1 MKKSIGLTADI
12 STFNTT
18 LPQTRHLNYF
28 MDTNPRR
35 YANGGDVN
43 QGIPNYPNP
52 NVTNGFLPMALG
64 FDNGGEANAGLLEK
78 IDKIMLLF
86 GGDVLKVIEYLKKFF
101 GYTDEEINSALNQ
114 KNAQPPMGAVDTQP
128 QPVEPKQLL
137 TPKDTVAPT
146 PSDRQP
152 GIGISNN
159 MPPLIP
165 SDRQPQFNLP
175 PSSVPPP
182 KISIEQRQRD
192 FEDEQKAPDTVPG
205 ITSIIPRDRQP
216 GIGTSNEMEPKE
228 ELPFYLKAFDLN
240 GDGEVNMED
249 YNIAKEKGL
258 SIADAILK
266 YIQGAL
272 GEGTTPDKV
281 EVPGQGGP
289 VDTVPSPVKPKIKEE
304 DKITKDDK
312 EDKIIEED
320 NGIAGLPKVSEEQI
334 KRDAEDKQTG
344 LSMED
349 QKTLKA
355 GADIAAGGD
364 GGITDKKD
372 VPAWALP
379 MMSAGFA
386 MMASKSPYFMQAL
399 GEAGQAGVETYAG
412 QKEAKEK
419 RLDSQSTRELQK
431 AQADSYT
438 NKVSGTPFVHSSG
451 YLYRYRGDQAIPLL
465 DEKGQKIRSIPTDA
479 EIIKSLTTEMGI
491 QFTSL
496 SDVQQREL
504 IEKRKN
510 LLLGQIQ
517 TSLSNTEGGDSGD
530 GSFWKDKIDGIL
542 KYIEGLK
549 NAKDGGIVSL
559 RR

>member
-28 MDTNPRR
+28 MGTNPRR
-35 YANGGDVN
+35 YANGGDVS

-64 FDNGGEANAGLLEK
+64 FDNGGEANSGLLQQ
-78 IDKIMLLF
+78 IDKLMLIL
-86 GGDVLKVIEYLKKFF
+86 GGDMKKVIEYLKRYF
-101 GYTDEEINSALNQ
+101 GYSDEEINSALNQ
-114 KNAQPPMGAVDTQP
+114 KDAQPPMGAVDTQP
-128 QPVEPKQLL
+128 QPVAPKQPL

-182 KISIEQRQRD
+182 KISIEQRKRDSEDKQR
-192 FEDEQKAPDTVPG
+192 APDTVPG
-205 ITSIIPRDRQP
+205 ITSIIPSDRQP
-216 GIGTSNEMEPKE
+216 GIETSNEMEPKE

-272 GEGTTPDKV
+272 GEGTTPDLPKISK
-281 EVPGQGGP
+281 EQEDRDLEDEQKGI
-289 VDTVPSPVKPKIKEE
+289 TTIEKEKIKPKIKPPRDNITEE
-304 DKITKDDK
+304 DQETYKKGAEFFDK
-312 EDKIIEED
+312 SNQEQME
-320 NGIAGLPKVSEEQI
+320 IANSK
-334 KRDAEDKQTG
+334 
-344 LSMED
+344 
-349 QKTLKA
+349 
-355 GADIAAGGD
+355 
-364 GGITDKKD
+364 GITALDPSKPDKTKKD

-399 GEAGQAGVETYAG
+399 GEAGQAGVETYSA
-412 QKEAKEK
+412 QKTAEEDKLDKESL
-419 RLDSQSTRELQK
+419 RNLQK

-542 KYIEGLK
+542 KYIEGVQ
-549 NAKDGGIVSL
+549 NAKDGGIITI

>member
-1 MKKSIGLTADI
+1 MKKSIGLTADV

-28 MDTNPRR
+28 MNTNPRGF
-35 YANGGDVN
+35 AKGGDVS

-64 FDNGGEANAGLLEK
+64 FAPGGEVDSGLLEQ
-78 IDKIMLLF
+78 IDKLILLL
-86 GGDVLKVIEYLKKFF
+86 GGDMKKVIKYLKTFF
-101 GYTDEEINSALNQ
+101 GYSDEQINSALNK

-128 QPVEPKQLL
+128 QPVAPKQPL
-137 TPKDTVAPT
+137 TPKDTVTSTPETPYGAVDVTPDPT
-146 PSDRQP
+146 SPKMPDNIPTQSLP
-152 GIGISNN
+152 GPVGS
-159 MPPLIP
+159 
-165 SDRQPQFNLP
+165 
-175 PSSVPPP
+175 
-182 KISIEQRQRD
+182 
-192 FEDEQKAPDTVPG
+192 G
-205 ITSIIPRDRQP
+205 IIPLDTQYRPEIPDAQP
-216 GIGTSNEMEPKE
+216 PAGAVDVTGKPTEPKK
-228 ELPFYLKAFDLN
+228 ELPLYKKVFDIN
-240 GDGEVNMED
+240 DDGKVDMED
-249 YNIAKEKGL
+249 YNMAKEKGL

-266 YIQGAL
+266 YIQGFVDEAI
-272 GEGTTPDKV
+272 TPDKV

-289 VDTVPSPVKPKIKEE
+289 VDTIPSPVKPKEK
-304 DKITKDDK
+304 
-312 EDKIIEED
+312 
-320 NGIAGLPKVSEEQI
+320 PKVDDNENKIKPKLKIKPPQDNITTDEQNTF
-334 KRDAEDKQTG
+334 KNSAEFFGKSNQEQ
-344 LSMED
+344 ME
-349 QKTLKA
+349 
-355 GADIAAGGD
+355 IANK
-364 GGITDKKD
+364 GGITALDPSKPDKTKKD

-386 MMASKSPYFMQAL
+386 MMASKSPYFMQSL
-399 GEAGQAGVETYAG
+399 GEAGQAGVETYTA
-412 QKEAKEK
+412 QKTAEEDKLDKE
-419 RLDSQSTRELQK
+419 STRNLQK

-465 DEKGQKIRSIPTDA
+465 DERGQKIRSIPTDA

-496 SDVQQREL
+496 SDVEQRAL

-517 TSLSNTEGGDSGD
+517 NSLSNTEGSDSGD

-542 KYIEGLK
+542 KYIEGVQ
-549 NAKDGGIVSL
+549 NAKDGGIITI

>member
-1 MKKSIGLTADI
+1 MKKSIGLTADV

-28 MDTNPRR
+28 MGTNPRR
-35 YANGGDVN
+35 YASGGDVS

-64 FDNGGEANAGLLEK
+64 FAPGGEVDNWDFIKNL
-78 IDKIMLLF
+78 
-86 GGDVLKVIEYLKKFF
+86 LKKFDNDF
-101 GYTDEEINSALNQ
+101 TKLLKFLQNILNYSQEEAESIINKIKTSSGPSQEVFDREEEIKGLETPR
-114 KNAQPPMGAVDTQP
+114 KP
-128 QPVEPKQLL
+128 L

-159 MPPLIP
+159 MPPLVP
-165 SDRQPQFNLP
+165 SDRQGAFDN
-175 PSSVPPP
+175 VPLQPLP

-192 FEDEQKAPDTVPG
+192 SEDKQRAPDTIPG
-205 ITSIIPRDRQP
+205 ITSIIPSDRQP
-216 GIGTSNEMEPKE
+216 GIETSNEMEPKE
-228 ELPFYLKAFDLN
+228 ELPLYLKPFDLN
-240 GDGEVNMED
+240 GDGEVNIED
-249 YNIAKEKGL
+249 YNIAKETGSKYLDDIAKFLGIIVDKG
-258 SIADAILK
+258 ADA
-266 YIQGAL
+266 L
-272 GEGTTPDKV
+272 GLNEDNLPKISKEQEDRDLEDEQKGITTIEK
-281 EVPGQGGP
+281 EKI
-289 VDTVPSPVKPKIKEE
+289 KPKIKPPQ
-304 DKITKDDK
+304 DNITTDEQNTFKNSAEFFGK
-312 EDKIIEED
+312 SNQEQME
-320 NGIAGLPKVSEEQI
+320 IANK
-334 KRDAEDKQTG
+334 
-344 LSMED
+344 
-349 QKTLKA
+349 
-355 GADIAAGGD
+355 
-364 GGITDKKD
+364 GGITALDPSKPDKTKKD

-399 GEAGQAGVETYAG
+399 GEAGQAGVETYST
-412 QKEAKEK
+412 QKTAEEDKLDKE
-419 RLDSQSTRELQK
+419 STRNLQK

-479 EIIKSLTTEMGI
+479 EITSALAKEMPVQWGTLSTEEK
-491 QFTSL
+491 
-496 SDVQQREL
+496 RKL
-504 IEKRKN
+504 IDERKN

-530 GSFWKDKIDGIL
+530 GSFWKDTITGIL
-542 KYIEGLK
+542 TGLGDK
-549 NAKDGGIVSL
+549 MGLKDGGIVSI